1 MQTFDDAGE
10 GFTND
15 GHYAEDGYY
24 QEEQNYDVADPQED
38 YYGYASWRSGYV
50 IVLLCFVLC

>member
-1 MQTFDDAGE
+1 MQTFGYAGD
-10 GFTND
+10 GFVD
-15 GHYAEDGYY
+15 DGYF

-38 YYGYASWRSGYV
+38 YYGYASWRSGYA